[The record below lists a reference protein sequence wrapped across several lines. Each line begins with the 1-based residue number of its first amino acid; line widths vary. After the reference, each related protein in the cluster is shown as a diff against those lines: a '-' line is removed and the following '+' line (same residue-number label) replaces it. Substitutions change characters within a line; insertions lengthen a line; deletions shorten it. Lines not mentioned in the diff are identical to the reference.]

1 VSVLSLFGEQIT
13 ADIQGVFMGKWRLK
27 GKKKLRKYT
36 DSDKEIRGCR
46 QGISF
51 MRGKQRFHIGETLVS
66 SNETKSFKRKKL
78 LFQAGETKV
87 SNHLEL
93 EFQEARNFRK
103 QPETGAEDRM
113 SG

>member
-1 VSVLSLFGEQIT
+1 
-13 ADIQGVFMGKWRLK
+13 
-27 GKKKLRKYT
+27 
-36 DSDKEIRGCR
+36 
-46 QGISF
+46 
-51 MRGKQRFHIGETLVS
+51 
-66 SNETKSFKRKKL
+66 

>member
-1 VSVLSLFGEQIT
+1 
-13 ADIQGVFMGKWRLK
+13 
-27 GKKKLRKYT
+27 
-36 DSDKEIRGCR
+36 
-46 QGISF
+46 

>member
-1 VSVLSLFGEQIT
+1 MSVLSLFGEQII
-13 ADIQGVFMGKWRLK
+13 ADRQGTFMGKWRLK

>member
-1 VSVLSLFGEQIT
+1 
-13 ADIQGVFMGKWRLK
+13 
-27 GKKKLRKYT
+27 
-36 DSDKEIRGCR
+36 
-46 QGISF
+46 

-66 SNETKSFKRKKL
+66 SIGNNSFIPWKL

-93 EFQEARNFRK
+93 EFQEARNLRK

>member
-1 VSVLSLFGEQIT
+1 
-13 ADIQGVFMGKWRLK
+13 M
-27 GKKKLRKYT
+27 
-36 DSDKEIRGCR
+36 
-46 QGISF
+46 
-51 MRGKQRFHIGETLVS
+51 ETKVS
-66 SNETKSFKRKKL
+66 SGGNYCFKRKKL

-93 EFQEARNFRK
+93 EFQEARNLRK